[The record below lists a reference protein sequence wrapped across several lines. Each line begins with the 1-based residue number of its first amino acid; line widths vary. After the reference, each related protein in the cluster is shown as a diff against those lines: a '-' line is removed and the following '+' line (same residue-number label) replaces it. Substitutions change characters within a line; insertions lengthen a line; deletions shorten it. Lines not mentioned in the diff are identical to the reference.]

1 MEGPRRAE
9 DTSNL
14 SDVPT
19 APGALPR
26 ISRSKNSWFVTLS
39 RLPPSE
45 IFPTPQSTKCTLCPS
60 CTPSSTTACLAPFT
74 PRSSMDDLGRRE
86 RTGRRHP
93 DSGPSRIKM
102 DATIKRGARD
112 LSIDGIVFLC
122 DRWTVLIHS
131 DEFYRAWTFQQNLPP
146 ALPFLCSQLSLCIES
161 DLVRLFKKKMD
172 INLTSKSKSHFD
184 WYNLFSRTSF
194 RFARHIHAGFERERK
209 IMFLNLFWV
218 LNLLR
223 QPAGPR
229 KIIWIDFI

>member
-26 ISRSKNSWFVTLS
+26 ISRSKSSWSVTLS

-45 IFPTPQSTKCTLCPS
+45 ISPTPQSTKCTLCPS

-86 RTGRRHP
+86 RTGRRP
-93 DSGPSRIKM
+93 QDSGPSRIKYRN
-102 DATIKRGARD
+102 DKHGARD
-112 LSIDGIVFLC
+112 LSIGKHCCYTYEL
-122 DRWTVLIHS
+122 DRLQFIRKH
-131 DEFYRAWTFQQNLPP
+131 FF
-146 ALPFLCSQLSLCIES
+146 
-161 DLVRLFKKKMD
+161 VRVD
-172 INLTSKSKSHFD
+172 
-184 WYNLFSRTSF
+184 FSTKP
-194 RFARHIHAGFERERK
+194 RFATSVPLWIVCNFLWVSNPISFVGKEWLSIWHQNPQVILIFDIIRSPVHRFGLRFFHACFESEKKK

-218 LNLLR
+218 LKSSSTTSW
-223 QPAGPR
+223 ASE
-229 KIIWIDFI
+229 IF

>member
-86 RTGRRHP
+86 RTGRRP
-93 DSGPSRIKM
+93 QDSGPSRIKYGN
-102 DATIKRGARD
+102 DKRGARD
-112 LSIDGIVFLC
+112 LRSLHWKTLLLYTNMTGFDSFGNILC
-122 DRWTVLIHS
+122 AR
-131 DEFYRAWTFQQNLPP
+131 TFQQNLDLHTF
-146 ALPFLCSQLSLCIES
+146 AINARLWIVSISLSVES
-161 DLVRLFKKKMD
+161 DLVR
-172 INLTSKSKSHFD
+172 
-184 WYNLFSRTSF
+184 W
-194 RFARHIHAGFERERK
+194 
-209 IMFLNLFWV
+209 
-218 LNLLR
+218 
-223 QPAGPR
+223 
-229 KIIWIDFI
+229 